1 MTIAMIM
8 VHHINYI
15 IIPFIVVILPIYP
28 WGVIKNVPSFGL
40 WSLIARHGRL
50 VHPLPDRELA
60 PLVEETVHPFSAR
73 HQQGNA
79 GAVQLVEP
87 MEIDAKSIGN
97 RAEVYGKPG
106 ESYGKS
112 MGNLWKSGAVR
123 PGEASSHEPS
133 WPTSLLSLVVHI
145 YIYIDIY
152 LIDRLC
158 V

>member
-1 MTIAMIM
+1 MMR
-8 VHHINYI
+8 
-15 IIPFIVVILPIYP
+15 
-28 WGVIKNVPSFGL
+28 GVIKNVPSFGL

-87 MEIDAKSIGN
+87 MEIDAKSIGKY
-97 RAEVYGKPG
+97 RKSSRSLWETWGKLW
-106 ESYGKS
+106 EIY
-112 MGNLWKSGAVR
+112 GNLYGNLGNRFQTVR

-133 WPTSLLSLVVHI
+133 WLTS
-145 YIYIDIY
+145 
-152 LIDRLC
+152 
-158 V
+158 